1 MSVLVLIL
9 LVVVAAVGGVVA
21 YRADS
26 TGRAAIAQAMSAFSA
41 SFAIGFVLLYVGPR
55 FKETFIGFGVELPGL
70 TVWAVHVV
78 DLALT
83 YAPFILL
90 NLVGSSVLGVV
101 LFFWAIEIRN
111 LEERRRAGPWLPPLR
126 FRYSLP
132 FLWARCYCHFRG
144 CLTSCP
150 DPANCFAPRGCQ
162 KS

>member
-101 LFFWAIEIRN
+101 LFFLGHRDPQVRGAAKSWSLAATIAISVF
-111 LEERRRAGPWLPPLR
+111 LAFFVGALLLP
-126 FRYSLP
+126 LP
-132 FLWARCYCHFRG
+132 RL
-144 CLTSCP
+144 LNILS
-150 DPANCFAPRGCQ
+150 
-162 KS
+162 